1 MKYLIKYSNYIKES
15 INNDLH
21 KIQSDWKKVGLRNCF
36 LLQDLMLYEYVD
48 DILQVRT
55 NGFMPVESTTDES
68 INTFK
73 CVIDD
78 IKKDLNL
85 NEIKYYKIS
94 NFAIIFIA
102 DNMILKVFSDRLSD
116 IINEYKFAKSMVG
129 KKINGLVEYKETWVS
144 KCKFI
149 NGKLMDGPIYA
160 ILMEKCDELNDKDK
174 SLFNKFHSVLKLDK
188 KSKTINKEEMLYTLK
203 GLTDQIHIV
212 NEFVDL
218 FFELK
223 GKVELDDF
231 RGDNLG
237 RVEGKLTHFDPMN
250 RDGFS

>member
-1 MKYLIKYSNYIKES
+1 MKYIINYSNYINES
-15 INNDLH
+15 IDNDLP
-21 KIQSDWKKVGLRNCF
+21 KMLSDWGKVGLRNCF
-36 LLQDLMLYEYVD
+36 LLEDLMSFKYVD
-48 DILQVRT
+48 NILQVRKS
-55 NGFMPVESTTDES
+55 GFMPIQSTAAEA

-85 NEIKYYKIS
+85 SEIKYYKIS

-102 DNMILKVFSDRLSD
+102 DNMILKVFSDRLSN
-116 IINEYKFAKSMVG
+116 IINEYEFAKSMVG
-129 KKINGLVEYKETWVS
+129 EKINGLVEYKETWVS
-144 KCKFI
+144 KCKSI
-149 NGKLMDGPIYA
+149 NGRLMEGPVYA
-160 ILMEKCDELNDKDK
+160 ILMEKCDELNDEDR

-188 KSKTINKEEMLYTLK
+188 KSKTITKEEMFSTLK
-203 GLTDQIHIV
+203 GITDQIYLV
-212 NEFVDL
+212 NEFVEL

-237 RVEGKLTHFDPMN
+237 RVNGELTHFDPMC
-250 RDGFS
+250 REGFR